1 MFWSVK
7 IIRTNRIRTDRVS
20 YKSRD
25 TCSKNMV
32 INWHMKTRKLF
43 TTTGCSC
50 CPPACFF
57 SSPELMDS
65 FFQQLSVVDKQ
76 FSTDAETCSLQQQS
90 TILSNTEKSWG
101 AGTCSFPLILFTRWE
116 KRTTG
121 CSKSYF
127 SDIIGGQKRKSK
139 KFLSRIVASTFSAFS
154 ANFHRRKTLLGFVS
168 KNKIFPIW
176 EIDH

>member
-139 KFLSRIVASTFSAFS
+139 KILIKDCCLYIQRIQRQFS
-154 ANFHRRKTLLGFVS
+154 
-168 KNKIFPIW
+168 P
-176 EIDH
+176 